1 MKKKWF
7 LPGFCWI
14 LWLVGACQPVPRWNR
29 ATLAHPCMRSDA
41 RPEEVRAR
49 LHMLGA
55 REAAQGA
62 AGQRGGGCGC
72 K

>member
-1 MKKKWF
+1 MKRRWGIAVF
-7 LPGFCWI
+7 LLF
-14 LWLVGACQPVPRWNR
+14 LGACQPLPLWNR
-29 ATLAHPCMRSDA
+29 ATLAHRCMLPDA
-41 RPEEVRAR
+41 RPEELKAR